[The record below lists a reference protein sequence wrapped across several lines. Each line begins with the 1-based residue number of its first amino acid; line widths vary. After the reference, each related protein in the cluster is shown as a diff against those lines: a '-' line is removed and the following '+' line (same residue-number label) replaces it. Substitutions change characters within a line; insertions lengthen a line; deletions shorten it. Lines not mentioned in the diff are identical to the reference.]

1 MYLAR
6 SERGRTVAVKLVRA
20 ELASGEEFR
29 ARFRQEVQAA
39 RRVGGRWTAP
49 VLDADTEAEVPW
61 LATGYIAGPTL
72 RRVITADHGPLP
84 EESVRVLGAGLA
96 HALRDIHAAGL
107 IHRDLK
113 PSNVLITI
121 DGPRVIDFGIAR
133 ALETV
138 TGGLTHPGALLG
150 SPGFMSPEQVRGD
163 RVTAACDIFCLGS
176 VLAYAGNGRQPFGAA
191 GSGVHAQMFRIAQEP
206 PDLGELPDGLRELVA
221 DCLAKEPARRP
232 GLDEVLERLGD
243 GGPSDVGPWLPGTL
257 VAQLGR
263 HAVALL
269 EAETPAAET
278 PAPETPAAERPGA
291 EKSGAE
297 KPGPGTAAAL
307 AEASV
312 PKASRPGAVTSGAV
326 TPGASAPGASAP
338 GAVIAPGGSSAA
350 AAAQKAEA
358 APAAAGTRTVVARTP
373 PADVA
378 APPATPVPSPYAP
391 GGAYGR
397 PQAGYGPAY
406 GYASATAPP
415 PAPVQPAPVHP
426 GPAAP
431 GHPGPAG
438 PVQPGPV
445 HPGPGRRGLWIAASV
460 AVVLLAAVAGAALG
474 LRSAGEN
481 GTSRRGTDAGHRTG
495 SPSPKGSPTP
505 VGSPVAAVEV
515 PAAFVGTWEADF
527 DVSGV
532 VNTRTLTI
540 RRDGTATLA
549 GDGDGYRCE
558 WSMTVGSTGPPLE
571 LGPSFVTAGEPT
583 TSCNPGPSTS
593 VTLLDGRHVRRDF
606 PDGGKTPLTYTRTSR

>member
-1 MYLAR
+1 MEELRSEDPRWIGAYRLLGRLGAGGMGRVYLAR

-72 RRVITADHGPLP
+72 RRVVTTDHGPLP

-163 RVTAACDIFCLGS
+163 RVTTACDIFCLGS
-176 VLAYAGNGRQPFGAA
+176 VLAYAINGRQPFGAA
-191 GSGVHAQMFRIAQEP
+191 GSGVHAQMFRITQEP

-269 EAETPAAET
+269 EAETPAPEKPAAET
-278 PAPETPAAERPGA
+278 PGD
-291 EKSGAE
+291 
-297 KPGPGTAAAL
+297 AAAL

-312 PKASRPGAVTSGAV
+312 PKASRPGAVA
-326 TPGASAPGASAP
+326 PEASVPD
-338 GAVIAPGGSSAA
+338 
-350 AAAQKAEA
+350 AAAQKA
-358 APAAAGTRTVVARTP
+358 APAAVRTPTVTAAAPGIPSPVARPVRPTAVTP
-373 PADVA
+373 APPVAVA
-378 APPATPVPSPYAP
+378 ARASTPEPSPYAP

-397 PQAGYGPAY
+397 PQAGYGPGY
-406 GYASATAPP
+406 GYAYAAAPS
-415 PAPVQPAPVHP
+415 PAPVHP
-426 GPAAP
+426 APVPPAPA
-431 GHPGPAG
+431 HPGS
-438 PVQPGPV
+438 
-445 HPGPGRRGLWIAASV
+445 GRRGLWIAVSV
-460 AVVLLAAVAGAALG
+460 TVVVLAAVAGAALG
-474 LRSAGEN
+474 LRSAGED
-481 GTSRRGTDAGHRTG
+481 GASRRAADAGHRTG
-495 SPSPKGSPTP
+495 SPGPTP
-505 VGSPVAAVEV
+505 TRAGSPVAAGEV
-515 PAAFVGTWEADF
+515 PAAFVGTWKAEF

-549 GDGDGYRCE
+549 GDGDGYYCE

-571 LGPSFVTAGEPT
+571 LGPSSVTAGEPT
-583 TSCNPGPSTS
+583 ASCNPGPPTS

-606 PDGGKTPLTYTRTSR
+606 PDGDKAPLTYTRTGR